1 MVVKKIYALAFL
13 EPDPPIDTVTVPS
26 ESVSVSVLDL
36 MFSVL
41 KSELLA
47 LQSTM
52 VPLEG
57 LQALVTYLESIWMT
71 NRYEWNLYDCDDHRL
86 SNDLEMWHVN
96 MIQTINRKDNL
107 WKFIKTLALEQT
119 VKENEVTRILSGQD
133 VPPQRRYQKQKEEVL
148 AAAKA
153 EYTSRRISAVEYINR
168 LSYRMGH

>member
-1 MVVKKIYALAFL
+1 MKKIFALAFL
-13 EPDPPIDTVTVPS
+13 EPDPPIDSPPS
-26 ESVSVSVLDL
+26 ESSSVLDL
-36 MFSVL
+36 MFGVL

-47 LQSTM
+47 LQSPL

-57 LQALVTYLESIWMT
+57 LQALVAYLEITWMV
-71 NRYEWNLYDCDDHRL
+71 NRYEWNLFECDDHRV

-96 MIQTINRKDNL
+96 MIQAINRKENL
-107 WKFIKTLALEQT
+107 WKFMKSLSVEQT
-119 VKENEVTRILSGQD
+119 IREADVNRILNGQD
-133 VPPQRRYQKQKEEVL
+133 VPPQRRSQKQKEEVL